1 MSWWGILVCFLGV
14 RQSRDVPHMT
24 LTCER
29 VAGTHHGRGE
39 DDREYARGLAEEG
52 ACDACP
58 RERTAGAKQ
67 VRL

>member
-1 MSWWGILVCFLGV
+1 MI
-14 RQSRDVPHMT
+14 

-29 VAGTHHGRGE
+29 VAGTHHGRGD
-39 DDREYARGLAEEG
+39 DDREYARARALAEEG

-58 RERTAGAKQ
+58 RGRTAGAKQ